1 MHYHKAD
8 MTEAIGCAILKECFS
23 QAGFHI
29 VENYPL
35 AEGVIQF
42 SVDGYD
48 PSAKVGYEF
57 VTTEAGD
64 RQEITPSLI
73 AELEGTMKKGELYI
87 FLIDEQEVASAAE
100 LSDAAKHFL
109 EKVQQLRNQEQGR

>member
-1 MHYHKAD
+1 MHYYQAD
-8 MTEAIGCAILKECFS
+8 MTEATGCAILKECFS
-23 QAGFHI
+23 HAGFHI

-35 AEGVIQF
+35 TEGVIQF
-42 SVDGYD
+42 RVDGYD

-64 RQEITPSLI
+64 RQEITPVVV
-73 AELEGTMKKGELYI
+73 AALEGKMKLGELYI

-100 LSDAAKHFL
+100 LSDAAAHFL
-109 EKVQQLRNQEQGR
+109 KKVQELRNQEQGR